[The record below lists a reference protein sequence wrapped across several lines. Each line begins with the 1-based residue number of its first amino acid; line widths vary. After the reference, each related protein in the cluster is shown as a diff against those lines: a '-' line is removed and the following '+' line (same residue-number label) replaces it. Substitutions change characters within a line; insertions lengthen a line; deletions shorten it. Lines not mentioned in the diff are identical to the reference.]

1 MEHFTHI
8 FEYLPAYRIAVCK
21 THQQGIVKSQ
31 LEAHLNKKHQEYV
44 WRTRQE
50 IIEAVQKDESLQ
62 QWASD
67 PDQIVY
73 PSPESNALPHLPTY
87 QDRLQC
93 QQCGYINRSVKRMQ
107 EHCRRKH
114 HWKNSRKAAPGRPS
128 DRQRTWTTV
137 SCQKFHNTNKLGRLF
152 QVGSEA
158 EGPRAPNNA
167 DADVSQAIQT
177 SLAQAST
184 QLEELEKKNNNTI
197 KPDTDRH
204 EFVEWLNRA
213 GWARHLKGLK
223 RDWLLKMARKPPH
236 KERALFEV
244 CWAVRMIIWRAQQAS
259 KASVVGMP
267 AMMYINRREFGNT
280 TNEKPLNAQQTE
292 NTMIKYSNAWVE
304 IIAYIWRTH
313 ELPVAKPDHNEEMEG
328 RRPPYRISGRQ
339 DKWLQKIKEIVSRD
353 SEEDGWFDDTDSET
367 SSDGRLDEQQQ
378 EALEGHV
385 LQFMLSLLDHVLGDN
400 EYTSAL
406 ISSMAVLGISAE
418 SGWLSPLVYTPKQ
431 SAVISTSRMLVLYR
445 STQLRQDRIN
455 QLVAEG
461 WGSEDAADIAPPH
474 LEFVQDMANR
484 FMTLIEY
491 NGKPT
496 PMDSILRLRAF
507 GFKIRFTTN
516 AEGVIDWVGD
526 TLLYGNIQFSMP
538 QLRSMI
544 HGMIASARQ
553 HILANLMLLQID
565 SEGSI
570 ARDTTACPTIDW
582 GKLVDNA
589 AEQQAGWSFMEDPR
603 NKHATSVEEPKQWL
617 AQRLQNEKAI
627 RSQFIDVEATRAALA
642 RGGGVVWAESRI
654 QAYGQA
660 MKGARQELAPLVHMT
675 GGGPPRGSELVT
687 VTYKN
692 SANGDSRGT
701 NIEDGYVRVTTTY
714 HKNIG
719 QTGKSKV
726 IHRYL
731 PREVGELVVYYL
743 WFASPFWHQINGAVH
758 GKAEEVSAYVWE
770 PRPEKSW
777 QKPTRKRERN
787 KESSQRNKRARK
799 DGQVRSNSQAA
810 SPEGWDENVD
820 EEPAADPRCGVEIWN
835 ANRVKYAMQKKSLQH
850 MGVKLN
856 IMGWRHS
863 SKAIYRR
870 YIHNRAAVKAFLD
883 ADEEGDGS
891 DGEDQPFDIQTGH
904 SSNVAGSIYGRPITE
919 PMFSVE
925 ARRIGLRLASMEWH
939 AFLQI
944 PSAMSKKAR
953 KGTQAA
959 AARKEAV
966 EEEYRRW
973 KMMRLVDVDGE
984 LKKLLGE
991 EAAFRSVQKP
1001 AIQAIMQHKSPVVAI
1016 MGTGAG
1022 KSVLFML
1029 PASVSSGVTI
1039 VVVPLVALRFDMKE
1053 RCNQL
1058 GLVSAEWDSQ
1068 RPHEWAQVMFVTPEA
1083 AVGEAFGQ
1091 YINRQR
1097 AMGRLDR
1104 IVIDECHVVLDS
1116 LNGFRSR
1123 LLALKNLVRAETQM
1137 VYLTATLRPR
1147 EEQQFIEAMGLP
1159 PKRQCQWFRGRTT
1172 RKNIRYQ
1179 VHAYDNEDEQQA
1191 IVDLVEGLKEKY
1203 PLPGQI
1209 VVYCGTVART
1219 VEMAGEL
1226 GGVCYHRK
1234 VGSVEDK
1241 KEIVRQL
1248 TSGQQQ
1254 VFTATNALGLG
1265 VDAPTIRAVVH
1276 IGTVRKMR
1284 HYAQESGRAGRD
1296 GKTSEAIIMRGYRQ
1310 TRQGRVYRGFGKDVE
1325 EEMVD
1330 FIGGQGCMR
1339 KVIDKAMDG
1348 AEQRWECEE
1357 DEEPCQRCVGSR
1369 RGREGTEEA
1378 AEADRVRVEFEQQG
1392 MARQRLGLQEIERQG
1407 REACEVEALVELMER
1422 WLGGCQWC
1430 RACGK
1435 DGRGH
1440 EVESCVEEEA
1450 EQARIGYELFEK
1462 YWVIVPYSCCYE
1474 CRLPQ
1479 AICSSFEVDIIDG
1492 GYRKQAGRG
1501 CRYRGVLGKT
1511 FVVAT
1516 MRGGLGV
1523 QRMLEQAMQDDG
1535 WAGQVGLEEDRG
1547 IYQAIVGWGSE
1558 KKRWGGIEGNKL
1570 SWIIGKVV
1578 DFIAE

>member
-1 MEHFTHI
+1 LTQ
-8 FEYLPAYRIAVCK
+8 AS
-21 THQQGIVKSQ
+21 SQ
-31 LEAHLNKKHQEYV
+31 LE
-44 WRTRQE
+44 
-50 IIEAVQKDESLQ
+50 ES
-62 QWASD
+62 
-67 PDQIVY
+67 
-73 PSPESNALPHLPTY
+73 E
-87 QDRLQC
+87 
-93 QQCGYINRSVKRMQ
+93 KR
-107 EHCRRKH
+107 K
-114 HWKNSRKAAPGRPS
+114 
-128 DRQRTWTTV
+128 
-137 SCQKFHNTNKLGRLF
+137 
-152 QVGSEA
+152 
-158 EGPRAPNNA
+158 
-167 DADVSQAIQT
+167 
-177 SLAQAST
+177 
-184 QLEELEKKNNNTI
+184 NNTI
-197 KPDTDRH
+197 KPDTDRY
-204 EFVEWLNRA
+204 EFAEWLNRA

-223 RDWLLKMARKPPH
+223 RAWLLKMARKPTH

-259 KASVVGMP
+259 KASIVGMP

-280 TNEKPLNAQQTE
+280 TNEKPFNAQQTE

-313 ELPVAKPDHNEEMEG
+313 ELPVARPDDNEEIEG

-339 DKWLQKIKEIVSRD
+339 DKWLQKIKGIVSCD
-353 SEEDGWFDDTDSET
+353 DEEDSWFDDTESET
-367 SSDGRLDEQQQ
+367 SSNDGRLDEQQQ
-378 EALEGHV
+378 DALEGHV

-406 ISSMAVLGISAE
+406 ISGMAVLGISAE

-445 STQLRQDRIN
+445 SMQLRQDRIN
-455 QLVAEG
+455 ELVAEG

-496 PMDSILRLRAF
+496 PMDCILRLRAF

-565 SEGSI
+565 SEGSV
-570 ARDTTACPTIDW
+570 ATDTTACPTIDW

-589 AEQQAGWSFMEDPR
+589 AEQQVGWSFMEDPR
-603 NKHATSVEEPKQWL
+603 NKNATSVGDPKQWL
-617 AQRLQNEKAI
+617 AQRLQKEKAI
-627 RSQFIDVEATRAALA
+627 RNQFIHVEATRAALA
-642 RGGGVVWAESRI
+642 RGGGVVWAETRI

-692 SANGDSRGT
+692 SANGDSRGIG
-701 NIEDGYVRVTTTY
+701 IEDGAVRVTTKY

-719 QTGKSKV
+719 QTGKGKV

-758 GKAEEVSAYVWE
+758 GKAEEVSAYFWE
-770 PRPEKSW
+770 PKPEKSW
-777 QKPTRKRERN
+777 PKPTRKRRRN
-787 KESSQRNKRARK
+787 QESSQRNKRARK
-799 DGQVRSNSQAA
+799 DSQDHSNRQAA
-810 SPEGWDENVD
+810 SPDVWDESAE
-820 EEPAADPRCGVEIWN
+820 EEPAADPQCGVEIWN
-835 ANRVKYAMQKKSLQH
+835 TNRVKYAMQKKSLQH

-891 DGEDQPFDIQTGH
+891 DGEDEPFDIQTGH

-959 AARKEAV
+959 ADRKEAM

-973 KMMRLVDVDGE
+973 KMMRSVDVDGE
-984 LKKLLGE
+984 LKKLLGD

-1029 PASVSSGVTI
+1029 PASVSSGVSI

-1053 RCNQL
+1053 RCEQL
-1058 GLVSAEWDSQ
+1058 GLVSAEWNSQ
-1068 RPHEWAQVMFVTPEA
+1068 RPHEGAQVMFVTPEA

-1116 LNGFRSR
+1116 LHGFRSR
-1123 LLALKNLVRAETQM
+1123 LLALRNLVRAETQM

-1159 PKRQCQWFRGRTT
+1159 PKRQCEWFRGRTT

-1179 VHAYDNEDEQQA
+1179 VQPYDMEDEQQA

-1209 VVYCGTVART
+1209 IVYCGTVART
-1219 VEMAGEL
+1219 VEMAREL
-1226 GGVCYHRK
+1226 GGVCYHRE

-1296 GKTSEAIIMRGYRQ
+1296 GKVSEAIIMRGYRQ
-1310 TRQGRVYRGFGKDVE
+1310 TRQGRVYRGFGKEVE

-1339 KVIDKAMDG
+1339 KVLDEAMDG
-1348 AEQRWECEE
+1348 AEQRWECEV

-1369 RGREGTEEA
+1369 RAREGREQA
-1378 AEADRVRVEFEQQG
+1378 AEADHGRVEFEQQG
-1392 MARQRLGLQEIERQG
+1392 MARQRLGLQEMERQG
-1407 REACEVEALVELMER
+1407 REACEVEGLIGLMER

-1430 RACGK
+1430 RACGR

-1450 EQARIGYELFEK
+1450 DEARIGYGLFEN
-1462 YWVIVPYSCCYE
+1462 YWVVVPYSCCYE

-1479 AICSSFEVDIIDG
+1479 AICSSFEVDVVDG
-1492 GYRKQAGRG
+1492 GYRKQDGRR

-1511 FVVAT
+1511 FVVA
-1516 MRGGLGV
+1516 MMQGGMDA

-1535 WAGQVGLEEDRG
+1535 WAGQVGSGEDGGIYRG
-1547 IYQAIVGWGSE
+1547 IIEWGSE

-1570 SWIIGKVV
+1570 SWIIEKVV
-1578 DFIAE
+1578 DFVESGG

>member
-1 MEHFTHI
+1 MDQFYTI
-8 FEYLPAYRIAVCK
+8 FEYLPKHRIAICRSHRQGIIRSQLK
-21 THQQGIVKSQ
+21 TH
-31 LEAHLNKKHQEYV
+31 LNRKHQEYV
-44 WRTRQE
+44 RQTRQN
-50 IIEAVQKDESLQ
+50 IVEAVHQERSLQ
-62 QWASD
+62 DWAATHEE
-67 PDQIVY
+67 IVY
-73 PSPESNALPHLPTY
+73 PTAECAPLPHLPVY
-87 QDRLQC
+87 QDGLRC
-93 QQCGYINRSVKRMQ
+93 QYCGYINRSIDRIQ
-107 EHCRRKH
+107 EHCKQEHGREGR
-114 HWKNSRKAAPGRPS
+114 SRAGRPS
-128 DRQRTWTTV
+128 DKQRTWTTV
-137 SCQKFHNTNKLGRLF
+137 SCQKFHNTNRLGRLF
-152 QVGSEA
+152 QVGGEA
-158 EGPRAPNNA
+158 EGPRAQANP

-177 SLAQAST
+177 SLTQASAR
-184 QLEELEKKNNNTI
+184 LEELEKRKNNTI
-197 KPDTDRH
+197 KPDTDRY
-204 EFVEWLNRA
+204 EFAEWLNRA

-223 RDWLLKMARKPPH
+223 RDWLLQMAKKPTY
-236 KERALFEV
+236 KEHALFEV
-244 CWAVRMIIWRAQQAS
+244 CWAVRMVIWRAQQTS

-267 AMMYINRREFGNT
+267 AMMYINRREFGNS
-280 TNEKPLNAQQTE
+280 TNEKPFNAQQTE

-313 ELPVAKPDHNEEMEG
+313 ELPVAKPHDNEEIEG

-339 DKWLQKIKEIVSRD
+339 DKWLQKIKEIVSCD
-353 SEEDGWFDDTDSET
+353 DEEDGWLDDTESET
-367 SSDGRLDEQQQ
+367 SSDNGRLDEQQQ
-378 EALEGHV
+378 DALEGHV

-455 QLVAEG
+455 ELVAEG

-516 AEGVIDWVGD
+516 AEGVIDWIGD
-526 TLLYGNIQFSMP
+526 TLLYGNIQFNMP

-565 SEGSI
+565 SEGSV

-589 AEQQAGWSFMEDPR
+589 AEQQVGWSFMEDPR

-627 RSQFIDVEATRAALA
+627 RNQFIDVEATRAALA
-642 RGGGVVWAESRI
+642 RGGGVVWAETRI

-701 NIEDGYVRVTTTY
+701 NIEDGAVRITTTY

-719 QTGKSKV
+719 QTGKGKV

-758 GKAEEVSAYVWE
+758 GKAEEVSAYIWE

-777 QKPTRKRERN
+777 QKPKRKRERN
-787 KESSQRNKRARK
+787 KESGQRNKRVGV
-799 DGQVRSNSQAA
+799 DNQGRSNSQAA
-810 SPEGWDENVD
+810 SPGVWDESVD
-820 EEPAADPRCGVEIWN
+820 EEPAADPQCGVEIWN

-863 SKAIYRR
+863 TKAIYRR

-904 SSNVAGSIYGRPITE
+904 SSHVAGSIYGRPITE

-966 EEEYRRW
+966 EEAYRRW
-973 KMMRLVDVDGE
+973 KMMRFVDVDSE

-1053 RCNQL
+1053 RCDQL
-1058 GLVSAEWDSQ
+1058 GLVSAEWNSQ

-1159 PKRQCQWFRGRTT
+1159 PKRQCEWFRGRTT

-1191 IVDLVEGLKEKY
+1191 VVDLVEGLKEKY

-1209 VVYCGTVART
+1209 IVYCGTVART

-1226 GGVCYHRK
+1226 GAVCYHRE

-1310 TRQGRVYRGFGKDVE
+1310 TRQGRV
-1325 EEMVD
+1325 
-1330 FIGGQGCMR
+1330 
-1339 KVIDKAMDG
+1339 
-1348 AEQRWECEE
+1348 
-1357 DEEPCQRCVGSR
+1357 
-1369 RGREGTEEA
+1369 
-1378 AEADRVRVEFEQQG
+1378 
-1392 MARQRLGLQEIERQG
+1392 
-1407 REACEVEALVELMER
+1407 
-1422 WLGGCQWC
+1422 
-1430 RACGK
+1430 
-1435 DGRGH
+1435 
-1440 EVESCVEEEA
+1440 
-1450 EQARIGYELFEK
+1450 
-1462 YWVIVPYSCCYE
+1462 
-1474 CRLPQ
+1474 
-1479 AICSSFEVDIIDG
+1479 
-1492 GYRKQAGRG
+1492 
-1501 CRYRGVLGKT
+1501 
-1511 FVVAT
+1511 
-1516 MRGGLGV
+1516 
-1523 QRMLEQAMQDDG
+1523 
-1535 WAGQVGLEEDRG
+1535 
-1547 IYQAIVGWGSE
+1547 
-1558 KKRWGGIEGNKL
+1558 
-1570 SWIIGKVV
+1570 
-1578 DFIAE
+1578 

>member
-1 MEHFTHI
+1 MDPFYTI
-8 FEYLPAYRIAVCK
+8 FEYLPAHRIAICK
-21 THQQGIVKSQ
+21 HHQQGIIKSQ
-31 LEAHLNKKHQEYV
+31 LRTHLDTRHQEFV
-44 WRTRQE
+44 PRTRQN
-50 IIEAVQKDESLQ
+50 IVRAVQQEASLRS
-62 QWASD
+62 WAVTQD
-67 PDQIVY
+67 DVIQ
-73 PSPESNALPHLPTY
+73 PSPASTPLPHLPVY
-87 QDRLQC
+87 RDGLQC
-93 QQCGYINRSVKRMQ
+93 MECGRIYRHIKKMQ
-107 EHCRRKH
+107 AHCREEH
-114 HWKNSRKAAPGRPS
+114 GWKGKGRTTGQPAN
-128 DRQRTWTTV
+128 THVMWTTNV
-137 SCQKFHNTNKLGRLF
+137 LCQKFHNTNKLGRLF
-152 QVGSEA
+152 QVSAAEA
-158 EGPRAPNNA
+158 QHAQPRPNA
-167 DADVSQAIQT
+167 DVGQAIQM
-177 SLAQAST
+177 SLTQAST
-184 QLEELEKKNNNTI
+184 RLEELEKRKNNTI
-197 KPDTDRH
+197 KPDTDRY
-204 EFVEWLNRA
+204 EFAEWLNRA

-223 RDWLLKMARKPPH
+223 RDWLLQMAKKPTY
-236 KERALFEV
+236 KEQALFEV
-244 CWAVRMIIWRAQQAS
+244 CWAVRMVIWRAQQTS

-267 AMMYINRREFGNT
+267 AMMYINRREFGNSS
-280 TNEKPLNAQQTE
+280 NEKPFNAQQTE
-292 NTMIKYSNAWVE
+292 NTMVKYSNVWVE

-313 ELPVAKPDHNEEMEG
+313 EMPVVKPNDDEEMENQ
-328 RRPPYRISGRQ
+328 RPPYHINSRQ
-339 DKWLQKIKEIVSRD
+339 DSCLERIKMIVGRD
-353 SEEDGWFDDTDSET
+353 EEEDWFDDAESET
-367 SSDGRLDEQQQ
+367 SSNDGRLDEQQQ
-378 EALEGHV
+378 DALEGYV
-385 LQFMLSLLDHVLGDN
+385 LQLMLSLLDHVLSDN

-406 ISSMAVLGISAE
+406 ISGMAVLGISAE
-418 SGWLSPLVYTPKQ
+418 SGWLSPLIYTPKQ
-431 SAVISTSRMLVLYR
+431 SAVVSTSRMLVLYR
-445 STQLRQDRIN
+445 STQMRQDQIDK
-455 QLVAEG
+455 LAAEG
-461 WGSEDAADIAPPH
+461 WGAEDAAAMATPH
-474 LEFVQDMANR
+474 LEFVRDMANR

-507 GFKIRFTTN
+507 GFKIRFTSN

-544 HGMIASARQ
+544 HGMLASARQ
-553 HILANLMLLQID
+553 HILANLMLLQVD

-570 ARDTTACPTIDW
+570 ARNTTACPTIDW

-589 AEQQAGWSFMEDPR
+589 AEQQVGWSFMEDPR
-603 NKHATSVEEPKQWL
+603 NKNATSVGEPKQWL
-617 AQRLQNEKAI
+617 GQRLQDEKTI
-627 RSQFIDVEATRAALA
+627 QSQFIDVEATRAALA
-642 RGGGVVWAESRI
+642 RGGGVVWIEGRV

-687 VTYKN
+687 VKYKN
-692 SANGDSRGT
+692 SANGDSRGIG
-701 NIEDGYVRVTTTY
+701 IEDGAVVVTTKY

-719 QTGKSKV
+719 QTGKGKV

-743 WFASPFWHQINGAVH
+743 WFASPFWHQINGAVR
-758 GKAEEVSAYVWE
+758 GEAEEVSAYMWE
-770 PRPEKSW
+770 PQPEKSW
-777 QKPTRKRERN
+777 EKPTRKRKGNR
-787 KESSQRNKRARK
+787 ESSQGNKRLRK
-799 DGQVRSNSQAA
+799 DSQIRRHSQAA
-810 SPEGWDENVD
+810 RPEVLDERVSD
-820 EEPAADPRCGVEIWN
+820 DEPAADPQCGVEIWN

-856 IMGWRHS
+856 IIGWRHS
-863 SKAIYRR
+863 TKAIYRR

-944 PSAMSKKAR
+944 PSAMLKKAR

-991 EAAFRSVQKP
+991 QAVFRSVQKP
-1001 AIQAIMQHKSPVVAI
+1001 AIQAIMQHKSPIVAI

-1039 VVVPLVALRFDMKE
+1039 VVVPLVALRFNMKE
-1053 RCNQL
+1053 RCDQL
-1058 GLVSAEWDSQ
+1058 GLVSAEWDSR

-1104 IVIDECHVVLDS
+1104 IVVDECHVVLDS

-1123 LLALKNLVRAETQM
+1123 MLALRNLVRAETQM

-1159 PKRQCQWFRGRTT
+1159 PKRQCQWFRGQTT

-1179 VHAYDNEDEQQA
+1179 VHGYNSEDEQQA
-1191 IVDLVEGLKEKY
+1191 IVDVVEGLKEKY
-1203 PLPGQI
+1203 PLPSQI

-1219 VEMAGEL
+1219 VEMAGVL
-1226 GGVCYHRK
+1226 GGICYHRA
-1234 VGSVEDK
+1234 VGGVEDK
-1241 KEIVRQL
+1241 KEIVQQL

-1265 VDAPTIRAVVH
+1265 VDAATIRAVIH
-1276 IGTVRKMR
+1276 IGTIRKMR

-1296 GKTSEAIIMRGYRQ
+1296 GKPSEAVIMRGYRQ
-1310 TRQGRVYRGFGKDVE
+1310 TRQGRVYRGFGKEVE

-1339 KVIDKAMDG
+1339 KVIEEAMDG
-1348 AEQRWECEE
+1348 VEQRWQCEE

-1369 RGREGTEEA
+1369 RAREGGEEA
-1378 AEADRVRVEFEQQG
+1378 AGADRGRVEFEQQG
-1392 MARQRLGLQEIERQG
+1392 IARQRVGLQEMERQG
-1407 REACEVEALVELMER
+1407 REACEVEALVELMEE
-1422 WLGGCQWC
+1422 WLSGCQWC

-1435 DGRGH
+1435 EGRGH
-1440 EVESCVEEEA
+1440 EVKDCVEEEA
-1450 EQARIGYELFEK
+1450 EQARIGYGLFEK
-1462 YWVIVPYSCCYE
+1462 HWVIVPYLCCYE
-1474 CRLPQ
+1474 CRL
-1479 AICSSFEVDIIDG
+1479 
-1492 GYRKQAGRG
+1492 
-1501 CRYRGVLGKT
+1501 L
-1511 FVVAT
+1511 
-1516 MRGGLGV
+1516 
-1523 QRMLEQAMQDDG
+1523 
-1535 WAGQVGLEEDRG
+1535 
-1547 IYQAIVGWGSE
+1547 
-1558 KKRWGGIEGNKL
+1558 
-1570 SWIIGKVV
+1570 
-1578 DFIAE
+1578 